1 MKLLGN
7 SIFSFC
13 DMLCSN
19 FLMTLGALLFCI
31 FVGWKMKK
39 SEVRDEL
46 TNGGRFKTNARLFP
60 AIYSIIR
67 YLAPITIAFIFLTG
81 IIA

>member
-1 MKLLGN
+1 MENEKNQKLGMN
-7 SIFSFC
+7 SP
-13 DMLCSN
+13 
-19 FLMTLGALLFCI
+19 TVAA
-31 FVGWKMKK
+31 
-39 SEVRDEL
+39 
-46 TNGGRFKTNARLFP
+46 FKTNARLFP

>member
-1 MKLLGN
+1 
-7 SIFSFC
+7 
-13 DMLCSN
+13 
-19 FLMTLGALLFCI
+19 
-31 FVGWKMKK
+31 MKK